1 MSKHLKDINMTY
13 FQHMK
18 CALGYAKESGKAM
31 IYFSVHAFLPDVWV
45 VEGSDQLKKILQK
58 IKRGSNEKAK

>member
-1 MSKHLKDINMTY
+1 MSKHLKEINMSY

-31 IYFSVHAFLPDVWV
+31 IYFSVHAFLPDVCV
-45 VEGSDQLKKILQK
+45 TKGSEKLKNLLENIHVKS
-58 IKRGSNEKAK
+58 IKK

>member
-1 MSKHLKDINMTY
+1 MSY

-31 IYFSVHAFLPDVWV
+31 IYFSVHAFFPNVWV
-45 VEGSDQLKKILQK
+45 IKGSQQVRKIIWK
-58 IKRGSNEKAK
+58 IHNRNINK